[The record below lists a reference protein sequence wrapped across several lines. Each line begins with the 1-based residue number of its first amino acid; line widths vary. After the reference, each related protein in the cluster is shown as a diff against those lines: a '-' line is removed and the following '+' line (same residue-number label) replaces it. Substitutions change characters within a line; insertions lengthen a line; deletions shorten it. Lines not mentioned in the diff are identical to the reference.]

1 MKSKLTVI
9 AALVSIS
16 FTGLPASGQSAEAIN
31 RARMIGFLSKGECL
45 LKTGSITQETFEG
58 VTNIYLKDNPE
69 LKPIYKW
76 VTTSTN
82 GKAGLIAMGTH
93 YDSDC
98 EYNLSTSEAG
108 EVILPYVQ

>member
-1 MKSKLTVI
+1 MV
-9 AALVSIS
+9 
-16 FTGLPASGQSAEAIN
+16 
-31 RARMIGFLSKGECL
+31 GFLSKGECL

-98 EYNLSTSEAG
+98 GSWWAVSGQYGDISQTILS
-108 EVILPYVQ
+108 P